1 MGIRLGVSS
10 RSVCEPRDRLPT
22 GVLRD
27 PRCTGCGI
35 GQGRVKGLM
44 NSQGGK
50 RNSSDSRDAVGSHL
64 VEG

>member
-1 MGIRLGVSS
+1 MFPVAVRVSPEIDCLQGSSGIPDALGTEVW
-10 RSVCEPRDRLPT
+10 D
-22 GVLRD
+22 
-27 PRCTGCGI
+27 